1 MVASDLWRNVYAWD
15 SRAFD
20 VCVCTL
26 GPLASQHST
35 VMSGGKG
42 QREQFLVPPSTVNG
56 YKKGRV
62 GSTPRTRSD
71 TDFTER
77 VHIVWSSSFSPP
89 PPPHTH
95 IPCPTLSLCLCLSLS
110 LYLILSVSFSLS
122 LCLSLS
128 VCLFL
133 SLCTLVALLSLCS
146 TLDAELKVPSVEI
159 PELLLCFEA
168 VSRIDYCSACFSCCQ
183 GLRLSNC
190 LRSLFIQLL
199 FVQTRLAFFFYL

>member
-1 MVASDLWRNVYAWD
+1 MNKEQWGRHVVASDLWRNVYAWD

-89 PPPHTH
+89 PPHTH
-95 IPCPTLSLCLCLSLS
+95 PLPYSVSVSLSLS
-110 LYLILSVSFSLS
+110 VSLSHSLCLILSVS
-122 LCLSLS
+122 LSLS
-128 VCLFL
+128 VCLSVSL
-133 SLCTLVALLSLCS
+133 SLHPCRPSLSLFHVRRR
-146 TLDAELKVPSVEI
+146 T
-159 PELLLCFEA
+159 
-168 VSRIDYCSACFSCCQ
+168 
-183 GLRLSNC
+183 
-190 LRSLFIQLL
+190 
-199 FVQTRLAFFFYL
+199 